1 MLLLMFRGFFLIGI
15 ISWYSMGL
23 LRVINEYF
31 RDEFKTFLDDEIRR
45 NKHVKLAPEAVV
57 IDASDTVIDSI
68 DSPSCVTDSLN
79 NITFLED
86 NNIINEEATDN
97 NDDQHNQDKQ
107 KPHIEINP
115 RNWNNNHEINYWI
128 NKQHTTNDHD
138 NSNLYCG
145 KMNSIDTDETANI
158 CDTD

>member
-1 MLLLMFRGFFLIGI
+1 MFRGFFLIGI

-45 NKHVKLAPEAVV
+45 NKHVKLAPEAAAT
-57 IDASDTVIDSI
+57 DATDTVIE
-68 DSPSCVTDSLN
+68 SCVMDSLN
-79 NITFLED
+79 NITFQED
-86 NNIINEEATDN
+86 NVINEEATDN
-97 NDDQHNQDKQ
+97 NDDQDNQQ
-107 KPHIEINP
+107 QHIEINP
-115 RNWNNNHEINYWI
+115 WNWNNNYWI

-138 NSNLYCG
+138 KSNRYCG

>member
-1 MLLLMFRGFFLIGI
+1 MFRGFFLIGI

-57 IDASDTVIDSI
+57 TETTDTVIDAIESL
-68 DSPSCVTDSLN
+68 CVTDSLN

-86 NNIINEEATDN
+86 NDNINEEATDN
-97 NDDQHNQDKQ
+97 NDDQDNQ

-138 NSNLYCG
+138 NNNLYCG

>member
-1 MLLLMFRGFFLIGI
+1 MFRGFFLIGI

-45 NKHVKLAPEAVV
+45 NKHVKLAPEA
-57 IDASDTVIDSI
+57 AETATSDTVIDSI
-68 DSPSCVTDSLN
+68 ELSCVTDSLN
-79 NITFLED
+79 NITLIED
-86 NNIINEEATDN
+86 SIINEEATDN
-97 NDDQHNQDKQ
+97 NGQDQQKKTYIEFKQ
-107 KPHIEINP
+107 
-115 RNWNNNHEINYWI
+115 RNWNNDYENYWI
-128 NKQHTTNDHD
+128 NKQHKTKDHD

-145 KMNSIDTDETANI
+145 KMNSINTDEAANI

>member
-1 MLLLMFRGFFLIGI
+1 MFRGFFLIGI

-45 NKHVKLAPEAVV
+45 NKHVKLAPEAAVT
-57 IDASDTVIDSI
+57 DKSDTLIDSI
-68 DSPSCVTDSLN
+68 ESSCVTDSLN

-86 NNIINEEATDN
+86 NIIINEEATDN
-97 NDDQHNQDKQ
+97 NDDQDNQ

-115 RNWNNNHEINYWI
+115 RNWNDNHEISYWI
-128 NKQHTTNDHD
+128 NKQHTTNDYD
-138 NSNLYCG
+138 KNNLYCG
-145 KMNSIDTDETANI
+145 KMNSIDTDEAANI

>member
-45 NKHVKLAPEAVV
+45 NKHVKLAPEAT
-57 IDASDTVIDSI
+57 ATETSDTLIES
-68 DSPSCVTDSLN
+68 SCVTDSLN
-79 NITFLED
+79 NITFNED
-86 NNIINEEATDN
+86 NVINEEATDN
-97 NDDQHNQDKQ
+97 NDDQDNYKQ
-107 KPHIEINP
+107 HIEINP
-115 RNWNNNHEINYWI
+115 RNWNNNHELKYWI
-128 NKQHTTNDHD
+128 NNDHD
-138 NSNLYCG
+138 KSNLYCG
-145 KMNSIDTDETANI
+145 KMNSINTDEAANI

>member
-45 NKHVKLAPEAVV
+45 NKHVKLAPEAAVTET
-57 IDASDTVIDSI
+57 SDNVIDSI
-68 DSPSCVTDSLN
+68 ESSCVTDSLN

-86 NNIINEEATDN
+86 NIIINEEATDN
-97 NDDQHNQDKQ
+97 NDDQDNQKLYF
-107 KPHIEINP
+107 EINP
-115 RNWNNNHEINYWI
+115 RNWNDNHEISYWI

-138 NSNLYCG
+138 KNNLYCG
-145 KMNSIDTDETANI
+145 KMNSIDTDEAANI

>member
-57 IDASDTVIDSI
+57 TETTDTVIDAIESL
-68 DSPSCVTDSLN
+68 CVTDSLN

-86 NNIINEEATDN
+86 NDNINEEATDN
-97 NDDQHNQDKQ
+97 NDDQDNQ

-138 NSNLYCG
+138 NKNLYCG